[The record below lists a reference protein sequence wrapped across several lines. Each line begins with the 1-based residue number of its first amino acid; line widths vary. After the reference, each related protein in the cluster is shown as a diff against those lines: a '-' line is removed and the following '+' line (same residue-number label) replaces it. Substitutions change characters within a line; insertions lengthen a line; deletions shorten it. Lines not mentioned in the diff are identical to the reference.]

1 MLLWT
6 TEVYYLQNA
15 ITLGVGRHQ
24 CWIKYICSSL
34 ENFNVPCDLQ
44 TFCMMFHK
52 NAEQHSLQQ
61 LFFSQR
67 IFFWNTKKTQKKQLV
82 CWGTLIG
89 SFFFDSKFLM
99 LRYLHLSNATFFIWW
114 IKTSYKFTN
123 NYIIVTDNWIRRI
136 VFKGH

>member
-1 MLLWT
+1 MNHWSLLSAERHNIGGGSTPMLD
-6 TEVYYLQNA
+6 EINLQL
-15 ITLGVGRHQ
+15 TGEFQ
-24 CWIKYICSSL
+24 CPL
-34 ENFNVPCDLQ
+34 HDLQ

-52 NAEQHSLQQ
+52 NAEQRSLQH

-67 IFFWNTKKTQKKQLV
+67 ILFWNTKKKKKQLV

>member
-1 MLLWT
+1 MNHWSLLSAERHNIGGGSTPMLDQINLQFTGEFQCPLWLT
-6 TEVYYLQNA
+6 DILHDVSQK
-15 ITLGVGRHQ
+15 
-24 CWIKYICSSL
+24 CWATFSPTVVFFPKNFLLKY
-34 ENFNVPCDLQ
+34 
-44 TFCMMFHK
+44 
-52 NAEQHSLQQ
+52 
-61 LFFSQR
+61 
-67 IFFWNTKKTQKKQLV
+67 KKKKQKKQLV